1 MTLAKDIASHLLKIQ
16 AVLPQTRGA
25 FHLGHLVSSHPFTL
39 MNRVTLAYP
48 ETRTLIENGFVEAI
62 KDEWTQDWN

>member
-25 FHLGHLVSSHPFTL
+25 FHLGIWYQ
-39 MNRVTLAYP
+39 VTDLH
-48 ETRTLIENGFVEAI
+48 
-62 KDEWTQDWN
+62 